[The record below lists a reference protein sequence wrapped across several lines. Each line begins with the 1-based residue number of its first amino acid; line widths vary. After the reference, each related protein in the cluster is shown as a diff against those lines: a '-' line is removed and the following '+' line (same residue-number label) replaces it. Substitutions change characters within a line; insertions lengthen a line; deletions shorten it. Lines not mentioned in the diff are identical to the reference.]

1 MEVNEHESYFIHYDD
16 SQVKSEHIILYNETV
31 FKYND
36 WWRNIGRTFLCDDT
50 RKYMSAILILDLFS
64 DARVDKLLIYS
75 PPMLYR
81 RYLVVL
87 LVLLGGR
94 AITLVREVKF
104 TSPRFASVNKLR
116 SVFSSMVS
124 TNDSNSGSLPKKR
137 QTTIRTRQV
146 WWIPIC
152 ANE

>member
-1 MEVNEHESYFIHYDD
+1 MLN
-16 SQVKSEHIILYNETV
+16 T
-31 FKYND
+31 
-36 WWRNIGRTFLCDDT
+36 RT
-50 RKYMSAILILDLFS
+50 YMSVILILDLFS

-94 AITLVREVKF
+94 AITRVREVKF

-124 TNDSNSGSLPKKR
+124 TNDSNSGSLPKQRK
-137 QTTIRTRQV
+137 TIT
-146 WWIPIC
+146 I
-152 ANE
+152 

>member
-1 MEVNEHESYFIHYDD
+1 
-16 SQVKSEHIILYNETV
+16 
-31 FKYND
+31 
-36 WWRNIGRTFLCDDT
+36 
-50 RKYMSAILILDLFS
+50 MSAILILDSFS
-64 DARVDKLLIYS
+64 DARVDKLLLYS
-75 PPMLYR
+75 LPMLYR

-94 AITLVREVKF
+94 AITRVREVKF

-137 QTTIRTRQV
+137 ETTIRIRQV
-146 WWIPIC
+146 W
-152 ANE
+152 